1 MSVGSIT
8 PHNAQTIL
16 PSETVREAA
25 NRMRT
30 HDVGT
35 LVVVDDQGR
44 PVGIVSDR
52 DLVVK
57 ALSLE
62 QNPGATRVEAVMTAN
77 PTVILS
83 TASVRDAVKLMS
95 EGGFRRLPVVD
106 GSGNLLGVVSFDDV
120 MELLAR
126 DMSAVGQLLR
136 SQKNERQY

>member
-1 MSVGSIT
+1 MSIGSIT

-16 PSETVREAA
+16 PSDSVRDAA

-30 HDVGT
+30 QDVGT

-62 QNPGATRVEAVMTAN
+62 ADPGAILVKAVMTAN

-95 EGGFRRLPVVD
+95 AGGFRRLPVVD
-106 GSGNLLGVVSFDDV
+106 GDGDLIGVVSFDDV

-126 DMSAVGQLLR
+126 DISAIGQLLK
-136 SQKNERQY
+136 SQKNQRRY